1 ASSTRCACWR
11 ARTPTPSPRPTP
23 LPRRPCIPHPHHR
36 RPPMSALDP
45 SPLARGARPQDSDS
59 AAPEDAGGTESNGL
73 MARLGRLWD
82 RGRLP
87 GAAEIAPLF
96 QARLTDVA
104 ANKLARSWCAAYTAA
119 DGKRRRE
126 LLAGLAQVDAGLQA
140 RGDRGLKLF
149 KRFNALPD
157 GLRFL
162 VALRADMLRWR
173 KQVAGLQALD
183 KDLES
188 LLSAWFD
195 VGLLELRPLTWDSPA
210 SLLEKL
216 IIYEA
221 VHEIR
226 SWDDLRHRVAP
237 DRRRYAY
244 FHPQMPDVPLIF
256 VEVAF
261 ATQMADNVQS
271 LLDTAA
277 PPQDLDKARWAIFY
291 SISNTQAGLRGI
303 SFGNFLLKR
312 VIERLLEELPRLKSF
327 ATLSPMPGLAEWLS
341 RLSAQEVE
349 EIVRDKGRTRA
360 GAPDGARWAARLA
373 RAATGKPSEALRR
386 AGLRLAAHY
395 VQTMKNGLPLD
406 PVARFHLG
414 NGARA
419 ERVNWAADVSTKG
432 LQQSCGM
439 MVNYLYELDK
449 LDDNLSRLGQGKPP
463 EPGGM
468 SRADRP
474 TGAPRGAR
482 HGDTMQRPDRVTL
495 RREGA
500 VAHVTLAH
508 DGRLNAIT
516 VSMWHELRG
525 VFEGLSADEAVR
537 CVVVAG

>member
-1 ASSTRCACWR
+1 MNAPQTLVRAPAVPVPDTRSASSPDDA
-11 ARTPTPSPRPTP
+11 
-23 LPRRPCIPHPHHR
+23 
-36 RPPMSALDP
+36 
-45 SPLARGARPQDSDS
+45 QD
-59 AAPEDAGGTESNGL
+59 AEIGGL
-73 MARLGRLWD
+73 MARLGRLWERD
-82 RGRLP
+82 RVAD
-87 GAAEIAPLF
+87 AAAIEPLLS
-96 QARLTDVA
+96 ARLTDVA
-104 ANKLARSWCAAYTAA
+104 ANKLARLWCGAYAGG
-119 DGKRRRE
+119 DGKRRRAM
-126 LLAGLAQVDAGLQA
+126 LGALAQAAEAARA
-140 RGDRGLKLF
+140 RGEDCVRLF

-162 VALRADMLRWR
+162 VDLRADMLRWR
-173 KQVAGLQALD
+173 KQVAGLPPLD
-183 KDLES
+183 KDLEG

-216 IIYEA
+216 IVYEA

-226 SWDDLRHRVAP
+226 SWDDLRHRVAG
-237 DRRRYAY
+237 DRRCYAY

-261 ATQMADNVQS
+261 SAQMADNVQV
-271 LLDTAA
+271 LLDTNA

-463 EPGGM
+463 A
-468 SRADRP
+468 SRAI
-474 TGAPRGAR
+474 
-482 HGDTMQRPDRVTL
+482 RV
-495 RREGA
+495 A
-500 VAHVTLAH
+500 
-508 DGRLNAIT
+508 
-516 VSMWHELRG
+516 
-525 VFEGLSADEAVR
+525 
-537 CVVVAG
+537 

>member
-1 ASSTRCACWR
+1 MT
-11 ARTPTPSPRPTP
+11 
-23 LPRRPCIPHPHHR
+23 
-36 RPPMSALDP
+36 ALDS
-45 SPLARGARPQDSDS
+45 SPFARGARPPEGDTLPDDDAAVES
-59 AAPEDAGGTESNGL
+59 AGL
-73 MARLGRLWD
+73 MARLGRLWNNS
-82 RGRLP
+82 GKLP
-87 GAAEIAPLF
+87 GTAEILPLF

-104 ANKLARSWCAAYTAA
+104 ANKLARAWCGAYAAA
-119 DGKRRRE
+119 DSKRRRE
-126 LLAGLAQVDAGLQA
+126 LLAGLAQVGAGLEP
-140 RGDRGLKLF
+140 RGDHGPKLF

-183 KDLES
+183 KDLET

-237 DRRRYAY
+237 DRRCYAY

-261 ATQMADNVQS
+261 ATQMADNVQTV
-271 LLDTAA
+271 LDMAA

-291 SISNTQAGLRGI
+291 SISNTQPGLRGI

-312 VIERLLEELPRLKSF
+312 VIECLLEELPKLRSF
-327 ATLSPMPGLAEWLS
+327 ATLSPMPGLVDWLS

-349 EIVRDKGRTRA
+349 AIVRDKARTRA

-373 RAATGKPSEALRR
+373 KAAGGKPSEVVQR
-386 AGLRLAAHY
+386 AGLKLAAHY
-395 VQTMKNGLPLD
+395 LLSMKNGQPLD

-414 NGARA
+414 NGARI
-419 ERVNWAADVSTKG
+419 ERLNWAADTSTKG
-432 LQQSCGM
+432 LGQSCGM
-439 MVNYLYELDK
+439 MVNYLYD
-449 LDDNLSRLGQGKPP
+449 LDDLDANLTRLGEGKPRV
-463 EPGGM
+463 
-468 SRADRP
+468 SR
-474 TGAPRGAR
+474 GIAR
-482 HGDTMQRPDRVTL
+482 IG
-495 RREGA
+495 
-500 VAHVTLAH
+500 
-508 DGRLNAIT
+508 
-516 VSMWHELRG
+516 
-525 VFEGLSADEAVR
+525 
-537 CVVVAG
+537 